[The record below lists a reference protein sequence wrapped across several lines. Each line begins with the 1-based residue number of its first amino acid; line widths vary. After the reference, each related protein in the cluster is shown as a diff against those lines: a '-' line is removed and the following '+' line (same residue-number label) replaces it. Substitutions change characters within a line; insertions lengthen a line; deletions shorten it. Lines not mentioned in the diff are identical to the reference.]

1 MLKKLTI
8 LAALAPST
16 AYATCDT
23 AISGVRDSTVEI
35 RVAGN
40 GDNISYG
47 TGFIFGGYIITNHH
61 VIDAGSDIQIRL
73 SSGLIVSGT
82 IAADNPGRDLSLIK
96 VEGELPPSVDINLQE
111 PDRRVVAVGNKYG
124 QGLVVI
130 SGMIEN
136 YDQQVQLDN
145 ATLINGLIQTS
156 APFAPGVSGS
166 PVFNCDGR
174 VIGVANAVSHRSDG
188 GVDGYVIPIR
198 FALDALKVA
207 KAAEATD
214 DPDPNPVGAK
224 GRPRLGVDISPTP
237 RGQLVNNVWP
247 STPASEAGIMSG
259 DVIISV
265 NDKSVESPDDMRT
278 IVSASDKAIIIVI
291 RHGYLVT
298 LHADLM

>member
-8 LAALAPST
+8 LAALIPSPV
-16 AYATCDT
+16 YAACDA
-23 AISGVRDSTVEI
+23 AIGNVRDSTVEI
-35 RVAGN
+35 RVAGDAN
-40 GDNISYG
+40 NIAYG
-47 TGFIFGGYIITNHH
+47 TGFVFGGYILTNHH
-61 VIDAGSDIQIRL
+61 VIDAGGDIQVRL
-73 SSGLIVSGT
+73 PSGSIASGT
-82 IAADNPGRDLSLIK
+82 VVADNRGHDLSLIK
-96 VEGELPPSVDINLQE
+96 VDGDLPPSVDINLQQ
-111 PDRRVVAVGNKYG
+111 PDRQVVAVGNKYG

-130 SGMIEN
+130 SGVIEAYN
-136 YDQQVQLDN
+136 QRIQLDN
-145 ATLINGLIQTS
+145 STLINGLIQTS

-207 KAAEATD
+207 NAAEPTDYPAPASATQ
-214 DPDPNPVGAK
+214 
-224 GRPRLGVDISPTP
+224 RPRLGVDISPTP
-237 RGQLVNNVWP
+237 KGQLVNNVLP

-259 DVIISV
+259 DIIVSV
-265 NDKSVESPDDMRT
+265 NNKYIESPDEMRT
-278 IVSASDKAIIIVI
+278 VVDSSDTATIIVL